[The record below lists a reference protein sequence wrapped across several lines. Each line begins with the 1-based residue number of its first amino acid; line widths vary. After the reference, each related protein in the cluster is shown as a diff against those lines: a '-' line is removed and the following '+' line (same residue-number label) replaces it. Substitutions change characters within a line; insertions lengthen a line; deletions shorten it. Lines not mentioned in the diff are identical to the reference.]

1 MRGSRGFA
9 RTLLVAAGACAGAV
23 LLVGCAQSGSTV
35 TITYEADGSTA
46 KDTFTPKEIACIP
59 GGGAFG
65 LQFTDEPFYQLS
77 VSEGEPGQIEV
88 ALFDEKSL
96 LHFESDSADVRST
109 AADDGSVEYVVSAKS
124 DSVALVDLAGVE
136 PGPEPD
142 LSGVPKHSGSI
153 EATFRCVPDA

>member
-1 MRGSRGFA
+1 MRGRRGFA

-23 LLVGCAQSGSTV
+23 LLAGCAQGGSAI
-35 TITYEADGSTA
+35 TITYEADGSTV
-46 KDTFTPKEIACIP
+46 KESFTPKDIACVP

-65 LQFTDEPFYQLS
+65 LQFADEPFYQLS

-88 ALFDEKSL
+88 GLFDEKSVL
-96 LHFESDSADVRST
+96 YFESDSADVRST
-109 AADDGSVEYVVSAKS
+109 TADDGSVEYVVSAKS

-136 PGPEPD
+136 PGADPD

-153 EATFRCVPDA
+153 EATFRCLPDA

>member
-1 MRGSRGFA
+1 MSNTTSA
-9 RTLLVAAGACAGAV
+9 KASALVCAGAA
-23 LLVGCAQSGSTV
+23 LLAGCAQGGSAV
-35 TITYEADGSTA
+35 TITYEAGGSTV
-46 KDTFTPKEIACIP
+46 KESFTPKDIACVP

-88 ALFDEKSL
+88 GLFDDKSVL
-96 LHFESDSADVRST
+96 YFESASADVRST
-109 AADDGSVEYVVSAKS
+109 TSNDGSIDYVVSAKS

-136 PGPEPD
+136 PGVEPD
-142 LSGVPKHSGSI
+142 LSGVPKHSGST